1 MWSADRAEAY
11 SATQRDYGKGD
22 LPPAEE
28 LAQMTPLERA
38 FAGTH
43 RPENLLLAPINITFD
58 PTEFTVPMS
67 TLGVWATDSIGPL
80 WLALIPLLVLFR
92 RPPSVGRLMWIFLP
106 LWLWWLWSMQL
117 TRYLLPTLA
126 LVAPAAGWAAVE
138 AERHSRLLNIV
149 VRSAAGVWTVIA
161 LGLMC
166 LYVLPQAP
174 AAFGQVDADEYLG
187 ANALY
192 AASEVI
198 NERAPADAKVALYA
212 EPRGYYLDRDYMW
225 AERGHSALIRYE
237 RVESGEDLVWEWRR
251 LGVTH
256 VMINLALFPD
266 ISSSPDPLARQMREA
281 LDEGLLKRMAV
292 PNDARPYALF
302 RVADAGSGG

>member
-1 MWSADRAEAY
+1 M
-11 SATQRDYGKGD
+11 
-22 LPPAEE
+22 
-28 LAQMTPLERA
+28 
-38 FAGTH
+38 
-43 RPENLLLAPINITFD
+43 
-58 PTEFTVPMS
+58 
-67 TLGVWATDSIGPL
+67 
-80 WLALIPLLVLFR
+80 
-92 RPPSVGRLMWIFLP
+92 MWIFLP

-126 LVAPAAGWAAVE
+126 LIAPAAGWAAVE

-198 NERAPADAKVALYA
+198 NERAPSDAKVALYA
-212 EPRGYYLDRDYMW
+212 EPRGYYLDRDYLW

-266 ISSSPDPLARQMREA
+266 ISSSQDPLARQMREA
-281 LDEGLLKRMAV
+281 LDEGLLKRTAV
-292 PNDARPYALF
+292 PNDARPYVIF
-302 RVADAGSGG
+302 RVAEAGAGD